1 MWARAK
7 RLQRKH
13 NEPNNFKAFRRACF
27 YVICAERIHSIKLCS
42 VVGSSVEAN
51 GWRQWWWHQATLLP
65 VRSKSAS
72 FFFSLALRCF
82 LCSVR
87 SDGIVALVM
96 FAYRLSI
103 SVGLSAHKI
112 AFISI
117 HLFFYWIFYF
127 RSIRFRCYFFLL
139 FFRCWTV
146 FLFISLSL
154 HPERP
159 CCTCAPIISLFM
171 AHINTT
177 QQHWYA
183 CTALHYSRNMDSSNI
198 HVPKWVLNRCIIFEC
213 WLFCGSSMKIKFLWK
228 ILFVEI
234 RVKSNKMRQ
243 EMNGKII
250 RVKQRQLAVI
260 RFRRKNNN
268 EWKQN
273 KSVVQTFRCPFLQ
286 LIIFGIHF
294 YSRRSLS
301 RMPDSV
307 NFVLIFPRAYNFFL
321 IQCK

>member
-1 MWARAK
+1 MMMASSDIVARSLEISFIFFLSCSALLSLF
-7 RLQRKH
+7 RLLGRIG
-13 NEPNNFKAFRRACF
+13 
-27 YVICAERIHSIKLCS
+27 YVCVSFIHLCRSLCPQNRIHFDSFVLLLDLLFSIDSFSML
-42 VVGSSVEAN
+42 
-51 GWRQWWWHQATLLP
+51 
-65 VRSKSAS
+65 
-72 FFFSLALRCF
+72 FFF
-82 LCSVR
+82 
-87 SDGIVALVM
+87 
-96 FAYRLSI
+96 
-103 SVGLSAHKI
+103 
-112 AFISI
+112 
-117 HLFFYWIFYF
+117 
-127 RSIRFRCYFFLL
+127 L

-159 CCTCAPIISLFM
+159 CCTCAPITSLFM
-171 AHINTT
+171 AHINIT

-268 EWKQN
+268 GWKQN
-273 KSVVQTFRCPFLQ
+273 KSVVQTFRRPFLQ

-301 RMPDSV
+301 WMPDSV

-321 IQCK
+321 IQCKYIFFSNWWFVWYFLFPSFEMASEKRKYFSTFFLFISFPFPLKCYECENGSKSANSAL